1 MPSFITQ
8 RNCSNSPES
17 GITRGKMTTAP
28 TQCRGRRISQKIC
41 FYFAAPM
48 RQMVVP
54 QSGHLPFVIGLPFFV
69 VLSTGSFMIFLALHF
84 TQYAS
89 IAMAVKHLSVLS

>member
-1 MPSFITQ
+1 MAGDPSLSA
-8 RNCSNSPES
+8 RY
-17 GITRGKMTTAP
+17 TAKNK
-28 TQCRGRRISQKIC
+28 GY
-41 FYFAAPM
+41 FFAAPM

-69 VLSTGSFMIFLALHF
+69 VLSTGSCIIFLALHF

-89 IAMAVKHLSVLS
+89 IAMAVKHLSCSLLVRADAHIRSREIRGESSEQ